1 MKMWIFTQ
9 KIGRFKFGISRLA
22 VTKNKLS
29 GRWFSPLP
37 LILSWFLLF
46 RRIKPDIFLFFLF
59 LIPNR
64 TLKRRPMTGNAFLQ
78 AQRRKYQNKSIL
90 MTAVT
95 IGAFLL
101 SWSPYA
107 LVSLTATVKGHH
119 VMTSGESEI
128 PELMAKAS
136 VIYNPIIYTFIND
149 KFRHTLWG
157 ILSGNRGIVLP
168 RGRSG
173 SEEPTEHGSVNA
185 THASP
190 RDH

>member
-1 MKMWIFTQ
+1 MWVFTQ
-9 KIGRFKFGISRLA
+9 KIQRFKFGISRLA
-22 VTKNKLS
+22 VTINNLS
-29 GRWFSPLP
+29 GRSFSPLP

-46 RRIKPDIFLFFLF
+46 RRIKHDIFLFFLF
-59 LIPNR
+59 LIRKR

-107 LVSLTATVKGHH
+107 FVSLTATVKGHH

-157 ILSGNRGIVLP
+157 ILSGNRGIILP

-185 THASP
+185 VHVSS
-190 RDH
+190 RDQ

>member
-1 MKMWIFTQ
+1 
-9 KIGRFKFGISRLA
+9 
-22 VTKNKLS
+22 
-29 GRWFSPLP
+29 
-37 LILSWFLLF
+37 
-46 RRIKPDIFLFFLF
+46 F

-168 RGRSG
+168 RGRS
-173 SEEPTEHGSVNA
+173 EEEQEQEEEEESDGWFYASQGVDAHIKEMLNL
-185 THASP
+185 THAQRNAQNGLCVS
-190 RDH
+190 